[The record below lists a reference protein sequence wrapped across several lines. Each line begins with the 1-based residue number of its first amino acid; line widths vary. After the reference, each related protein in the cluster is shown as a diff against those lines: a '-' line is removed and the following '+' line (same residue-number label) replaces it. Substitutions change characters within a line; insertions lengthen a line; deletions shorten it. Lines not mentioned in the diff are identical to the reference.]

1 MSFGI
6 DHPLVAVADLDVA
19 AERAA
24 ALGFTLNPR
33 HSHPWGTDN
42 HLLFLHN
49 NFIELIGIAHPELTD
64 YRDSNGFQFAKVVED
79 RLAIGE
85 GIAMVALESEAMST
99 DHALLTARGF
109 EGHSPIEFR
118 RLAHLASGDV
128 EVGVALNILHD
139 PQQPF
144 LTQFLCQQLRPE
156 LFRTDPTLE
165 RHANTA
171 TSITD
176 IWYVS
181 DSPARD
187 LEQFRRIH
195 GDEAIQTQT
204 GGFKIHTDKG
214 VCHLLSD
221 WAIGERFEMLAGLPS
236 VPARA
241 VALTLACEDIAAAIN
256 HWQERSLPFAPLSA
270 HEADIPPEVLGGTV
284 LRFSQITV

>member
-42 HLLFLHN
+42 HLLFLHS
-49 NFIELIGIAHPELTD
+49 NFIELIGVAHPELTA

-118 RLAHLASGDV
+118 RMAHLASGDV

-139 PQQPF
+139 PEHPF

-165 RHANTA
+165 RHVNTA

-181 DSPARD
+181 ESPVRD
-187 LEQFRRIH
+187 LEHFRHIH

-204 GGFKIHTDKG
+204 GGFKIHTEKG
-214 VCHLLSD
+214 VCHLLND
-221 WAIGERFEMLAGLPS
+221 WAIGEHFEGLAGLPS
-236 VPARA
+236 EPARA
-241 VALTLACEDIAAAIN
+241 VALTLACEDIAVAMS
-256 HWQERSLPFAPLSA
+256 HWQEHSLPFVPQNT

-284 LRFSQITV
+284 LRFSQTTA

>member
-19 AERAA
+19 GERAT

-42 HLLFLHN
+42 HLLFLRH

-64 YRDSNGFQFAKVVED
+64 YRDSNGFQFAKVVEA
-79 RLAIGE
+79 RLTIGE
-85 GIAMVALESEAMST
+85 GIAMLALESEAMTT

-118 RLAHLASGDV
+118 RLAHLDSGDV
-128 EVGVALNILHD
+128 EVGVALNILHS
-139 PQQPF
+139 PAQPF

-165 RHANTA
+165 QHANTA

-176 IWYVS
+176 VWYVS
-181 DSPARD
+181 DNPAHD
-187 LEQFRRIH
+187 IDHFRHIH
-195 GDEAIQTQT
+195 GDDAVTPQR
-204 GGFKIHTDKG
+204 GGFKIQTEKG
-214 VCHLLSD
+214 NCHLLSCQ
-221 WAIGERFEMLAGLPS
+221 AISEHFEILRGIPAT
-236 VPARA
+236 PARA
-241 VALTLACEDIAAAIN
+241 VALTLACHDIERAIQ
-256 HWQERSLPFAPLSA
+256 HWSEHALPFVRLT
-270 HEADIPPEVLGGTV
+270 ENEIDIPPEVLGGTL
-284 LRFSQITV
+284 LRFSQIPA